1 MVHLFEPVGVFL
13 MYVVPGTIA
22 AGCLLMLLR
31 FERRM
36 SAFETH
42 FSGAKDS
49 LKSQAEELAKKL
61 SGIYEAPPTSATAEP
76 RPAAQ
81 PASVAL
87 NATTRSKVLKM
98 HRLGGTPEQIATAL
112 NTPKG
117 EVMLLLKVHQIVMQ
131 AIEQPRSGLETA
143 GAEEKV

>member
-1 MVHLFEPVGVFL
+1 MGHLVEAIGSFL

-22 AGCLLMLLR
+22 VGCLLMLLR

-36 SAFETH
+36 SAFEAD
-42 FSGAKDS
+42 FSGARDS
-49 LKSQAEELAKKL
+49 WKSQAEELAKKF
-61 SGIYEAPPTSATAEP
+61 SGMYETAMPSLDNE
-76 RPAAQ
+76 RVTQ

-143 GAEEKV
+143 GVEEKA